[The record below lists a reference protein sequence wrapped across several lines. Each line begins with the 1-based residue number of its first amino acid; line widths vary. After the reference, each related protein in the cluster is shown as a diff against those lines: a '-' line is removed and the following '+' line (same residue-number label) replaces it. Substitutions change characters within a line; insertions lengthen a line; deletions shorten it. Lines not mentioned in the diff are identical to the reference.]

1 MLDHPEG
8 MWRVQDYPL
17 GPLLG
22 QCCGGRVRLL
32 VERVDPAA
40 LDWLHD
46 AEPGRMLAT
55 TLRSEEYT
63 SELQSLMRSSYAVFC
78 LKNNSNDVVANT
90 NQVFVKH
97 VDGKRIN
104 SVISVESRNP
114 STT

>member
-55 TLRSEEYT
+55 PL
-63 SELQSLMRSSYAVFC
+63 
-78 LKNNSNDVVANT
+78 
-90 NQVFVKH
+90 
-97 VDGKRIN
+97 
-104 SVISVESRNP
+104 VESGVARAIFERDTATRQSARGERP
-114 STT
+114 AVGARLVEPAGERPRPGSLFGAGAGGRAIVG